1 MTETNNKGSTMAG
14 HRIDVHHHFYPPD
27 LKDVLGGGPTK
38 DWTVQSSLNEMDDH
52 EFASVALSASS
63 IPPDWWRH
71 DDAWLRSTTRRF
83 NEFGAEMVK
92 DRPDRFGL
100 FAFLPMRDVEGS
112 LAEIEYAFD
121 TLGADGVGIA
131 TNFGDLWP
139 GDPDCAPVF
148 DELNRRSALVYIHPT
163 VPFCCQGLFGFSD
176 SLVEYPFDTCRAI
189 LSLLFSGTFHRCRN
203 IRFVFCHAGGV
214 LPALTGR
221 IEWGIARMKDV
232 ATIMPDGYLAEIARL
247 HFDTATSGNSIAMDA
262 LKAVAPVSQIL
273 FGSDY
278 PYGRIGMN
286 LDGLHACGLSEDEL
300 KAIERDNAL
309 RLVPRLAG

>member
-1 MTETNNKGSTMAG
+1 MAG
-14 HRIDVHHHFYPPD
+14 QRIDVHHHFYPPD

-38 DWTVQSSLNEMDDH
+38 DWTPQSSLNEMDDH

-63 IPPDWWRH
+63 IPTDWWRE
-71 DDAWLRSTTRRF
+71 DEAWLRRTTRRF

-100 FAFLPMRDVEGS
+100 FAFLPMRDVAGS
-112 LAEIEYAFD
+112 LKEIEYAFD

-131 TNFGDLWP
+131 TNFGDKWP
-139 GDPDCAPVF
+139 GDPEFAPIF
-148 DELNRRSALVYIHPT
+148 DELNRRGALVYIHPT
-163 VPFCCQGLFGFSD
+163 VPFCCEGLLGLGS

-189 LSLLFSGTFHRCRN
+189 LSLLFSGTFARCRD

-221 IEWGIARMKDV
+221 IEWGISRMKDFERL
-232 ATIMPDGYLAEIARL
+232 APAGYRAEIERL
-247 HFDTATSGNSIAMDA
+247 HFDTATSGNPIAMGA
-262 LKAVAPVSQIL
+262 LQAVVPVSQIL

-278 PYGRIGMN
+278 PYGRIGTN
-286 LDGLHACGLSEDEL
+286 LEGLHGCGFSDAELSL
-300 KAIERDNAL
+300 IERENAL
-309 RLVPRLAG
+309 RLVPRLAGG

>member
-1 MTETNNKGSTMAG
+1 MAG
-14 HRIDVHHHFYPPD
+14 HRVDVHHHFYPPD

-38 DWTVQSSLNEMDDH
+38 DWTPQLSLNEMDDH

-63 IPPDWWRH
+63 IPTDWWRQ
-71 DDAWLRSTTRRF
+71 DDNWLRKTTRRF

-121 TLGADGVGIA
+121 TLGADGIGIA
-131 TNFGDLWP
+131 TNFGDKWP
-139 GDPDCAPVF
+139 GDPEFAPVF
-148 DELNRRSALVYIHPT
+148 DELNRRQALVYIHPT
-163 VPFCCQGLFGFSD
+163 VPFCCEGLLGLGS

-189 LSLLFSGTFHRCRN
+189 LSLLFSGTFARCRD

-221 IEWGIARMKDV
+221 IEWGISRMKEFEKL
-232 ATIMPDGYLAEIARL
+232 APDGYRAEIEKL
-247 HFDTATSGNSIAMDA
+247 HFDTATSGNPIAMGA
-262 LKAVAPVSQIL
+262 LRALVPVSQIM

-286 LDGLHACGLSEDEL
+286 LDGLHACGFSNREL
-300 KAIERDNAL
+300 AAVERENAL